1 MNVDSAIQ
9 VAQNGLITA
18 LLVSAPILGLVLLVG
33 LVISLVQAVTGLQEQ
48 TLSFVPK
55 ILAVAAVLLILGP
68 WMLLQ
73 LVGFAAQL
81 YAHIG
86 GIVGQ

>member
-1 MNVDSAIQ
+1 MGVDAAIQ
-9 VAQNGLITA
+9 VAQNGLLTA
-18 LLVSAPILGLVLLVG
+18 LLVSAPILGLVLFVG
-33 LVISLVQAVTGLQEQ
+33 LLISLVQAVTGLQEQ

-55 ILAVAAVLLILGP
+55 IAVVGGVLLLLGP

-81 YAHIG
+81 YAHMG
-86 GIVGQ
+86 VIVGQ

>member
-1 MNVDSAIQ
+1 MGVDSAIQ

-18 LLVSAPILGLVLLVG
+18 LLVSAPILGLVLFVG
-33 LVISLVQAVTGLQEQ
+33 LIISLVQAVTGLQEQ

-55 ILAVAAVLLILGP
+55 ILAVGVVLLVLGP

-73 LVGFAAQL
+73 LVGFSAQL

-86 GIVGQ
+86 VIVGQ

>member
-1 MNVDSAIQ
+1 MSIDSVIQ

-33 LVISLVQAVTGLQEQ
+33 LIISLIQAVTGLQEP
-48 TLSFVPK
+48 TISFVPK
-55 ILAVAAVLLILGP
+55 VVAVGAVVIILGP

-73 LVGFAAQL
+73 LVGFATQL
-81 YAHIG
+81 YTHIG
-86 GIVGQ
+86 ALVGQ